1 MTLKLSQ
8 YVWTKWNYLLWK
20 LSPVLQR
27 DSTIAKLLFSAVF
40 EAIFAGRTEVKTER
54 ELDSVT
60 EQINASL
67 HNILYDSTLY
77 YPPFIGCILVGKS
90 PYIFP

>member
-1 MTLKLSQ
+1 MIFLLSK
-8 YVWTKWNYLLWK
+8 YMWTKCNYLLWK
-20 LSPVLQR
+20 LSPALQR

-67 HNILYDSTLY
+67 HNILNESTLY
-77 YPPFIGCILVGKS
+77 HPPFIGCILVGKS